1 MGTARNFRLWRLRLA
16 WRTRA
21 GTRSY
26 LLLAKV
32 FTWLPWQ
39 NIAWRVNLLSAVMGA
54 LALVGVFCMIRRL
67 GGSLSGAILGAIM
80 VGIGRTFWSQTVMAE
95 VYTLAAATEVG
106 VLLLLFAWQNDPS
119 HWLRWL
125 RWLFLA
131 AFLVGLSLHITVV
144 VMAPAMVVFVCWR
157 LWTEHQP
164 ARQWRR
170 TLGAGLAGAL
180 AGAAVFLLATLAL
193 VWHNPPTSH
202 VQVTLMPSR
211 SAWALEAA
219 DLDSPIEQLTAI
231 VSGAQWQQALFSGKL
246 AFILAEL
253 RFYAK
258 WLLNYD
264 LAVWAIPLA
273 LLGWAVML
281 RRRRDWG
288 AWLAL
293 YGATL
298 LFLIANYMGPGKY
311 VFFISTSLLIGIAAG
326 VGISWLVSLGQAAL
340 RAQPRW
346 LAWTAQ
352 ALGIALLAWALV
364 SPFGAERWQALQAGA
379 ATFVTGEE
387 DTYPAHDLG
396 EPRRL
401 AVQRLEQVEAEAILL
416 MDWKMLYPTYF
427 VAQVE
432 GLRPDVR
439 ILENIPGEH
448 EGTLAESLVQ
458 EITQALERGQPVY
471 SDRAYPKLEAI
482 FRFTALE
489 GGMLVRVELAE
500 GP

>member
-1 MGTARNFRLWRLRLA
+1 MTAGGQAMGRWDGVAALLVGAGSLGVYVRTLA
-16 WRTRA
+16 PDILYGDSAEFQTLA
-21 GTRSY
+21 ATLGVAHPSGYAPY

-67 GGSLSGAILGAIM
+67 GGSLGGAILGAIM

-106 VLLLLFAWQNDPS
+106 VLLLLFAWQNDPT
-119 HWLRWL
+119 RRL

-219 DLDSPIEQLTAI
+219 DLDSPIEQLTTI

-246 AFILAEL
+246 AFMLAEL

-264 LAVWAIPLA
+264 LAVWAIA
-273 LLGWAVML
+273 
-281 RRRRDWG
+281 
-288 AWLAL
+288 
-293 YGATL
+293 
-298 LFLIANYMGPGKY
+298 PG
-311 VFFISTSLLIGIAAG
+311 AAG
-326 VGISWLVSLGQAAL
+326 VGCDPAA
-340 RAQPRW
+340 A
-346 LAWTAQ
+346 A
-352 ALGIALLAWALV
+352 GV
-364 SPFGAERWQALQAGA
+364 GSVAGA
-379 ATFVTGEE
+379 VRGDA
-387 DTYPAHDLG
+387 
-396 EPRRL
+396 
-401 AVQRLEQVEAEAILL
+401 AVLDRQ
-416 MDWKMLYPTYF
+416 LY
-427 VAQVE
+427 
-432 GLRPDVR
+432 G
-439 ILENIPGEH
+439 PGEICLFYQH
-448 EGTLAESLVQ
+448 L
-458 EITQALERGQPVY
+458 PC
-471 SDRAYPKLEAI
+471 
-482 FRFTALE
+482 
-489 GGMLVRVELAE
+489 
-500 GP
+500 

>member
-1 MGTARNFRLWRLRLA
+1 MTGGGQALGRWDVLA
-16 WRTRA
+16 ALLVGAGSLGVYVRTLA
-21 GTRSY
+21 PGILYGDSAEFQTLAATLGVAHPSGYALY

-32 FTWLPWQ
+32 FTWLPWE

-54 LALVGVFCMIRRL
+54 LALVGVFWMIRRL
-67 GGSLSGAILGAIM
+67 GGSLGGAILGAVM

-95 VYTLAAATEVG
+95 VYTLAAATEVA
-106 VLLLLFAWQNDPS
+106 VLLLLFAWQNDPT
-119 HWLRWL
+119 RRL

-144 VMAPAMVVFVCWR
+144 VMAPAMALFVGWR
-157 LWTEHQP
+157 LWAGRQP
-164 ARQWRR
+164 PRQWRR

-202 VQVTLMPSR
+202 VQVTLLPSR

-219 DLDSPIEQLTAI
+219 DLDSPIEQLTTI

-246 AFILAEL
+246 AFMLAEL

-273 LLGWAVML
+273 LLGWAVIL

-288 AWLAL
+288 ALLAL

-311 VFFISTSLLIGIAAG
+311 VFFISTYLLIGIAAG
-326 VGISWLVSLGQAAL
+326 VGVGWLVGWG
-340 RAQPRW
+340 R
-346 LAWTAQ
+346 
-352 ALGIALLAWALV
+352 
-364 SPFGAERWQALQAGA
+364 
-379 ATFVTGEE
+379 
-387 DTYPAHDLG
+387 
-396 EPRRL
+396 
-401 AVQRLEQVEAEAILL
+401 QR
-416 MDWKMLYPTYF
+416 
-427 VAQVE
+427 
-432 GLRPDVR
+432 
-439 ILENIPGEH
+439 
-448 EGTLAESLVQ
+448 
-458 EITQALERGQPVY
+458 
-471 SDRAYPKLEAI
+471 
-482 FRFTALE
+482 
-489 GGMLVRVELAE
+489 
-500 GP
+500 